1 MSTIE
6 SLITA
11 YFDAFNRGDVEGQI
25 ATLHPDIEHDIN
37 ESDTEVGV
45 AAFRK
50 FKAHMDTCYRE
61 QIRDL
66 VVMGNGARGAAEFI
80 VDGEYIQTDG
90 GLPTATG
97 QRYSIRA
104 AIFAEER
111 DGKIGRM
118 TSYYNLKGWID
129 AISS

>member
-6 SLITA
+6 SLIHA
-11 YFDAFNRGDVEGQI
+11 YFDAFNRGDVEGQL
-25 ATLHPDIEHDIN
+25 ATLHPEVIHEIN
-37 ESDTEVGV
+37 EGDAEIGID
-45 AAFRK
+45 AFRN

-66 VVMGNGARGAAEFI
+66 VVMGNGSRGAAEFI
-80 VDGEYIQTDG
+80 VDGEYLVTDG
-90 GLPTATG
+90 GLPPATG

-111 DGKIGRM
+111 DGLIGRM
-118 TSYYNLKGWID
+118 TSYYNLKGWIA
-129 AISS
+129 AIS

>member
-6 SLITA
+6 SLIHA
-11 YFDAFNRGDVEGQI
+11 YFDAFNQGDVEGQL
-25 ATLHPDIEHDIN
+25 ATLHPEIEHEIN
-37 ESDTEVGV
+37 EGDTEVGLE
-45 AAFRK
+45 AFRR

-66 VVMGNGARGAAEFI
+66 VVMANGSRGGAEFM
-80 VDGEYIQTDG
+80 VDGEYLVTDG
-90 GLPTATG
+90 SLPAAHG

-111 DGKIGRM
+111 DGLIGRM
-118 TSYYNLKGWID
+118 TSYYNLKGWIA
-129 AISS
+129 AIS